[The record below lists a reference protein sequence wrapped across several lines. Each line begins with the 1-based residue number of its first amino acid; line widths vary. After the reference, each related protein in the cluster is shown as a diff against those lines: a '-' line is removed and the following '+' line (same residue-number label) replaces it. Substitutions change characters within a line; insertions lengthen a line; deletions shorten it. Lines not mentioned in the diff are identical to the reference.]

1 MTSPPQRQD
10 ATAGATPPV
19 RRSVVEVD
27 YEFVEPRN
35 VDAAFLD
42 RSLAALRELPLGG
55 NIRVVVTSQMD
66 ASLASRVDQRY
77 SGPFQQRRIIGR
89 VTAKTVTDLSSSTE
103 ILLDAITL
111 QADVRDHLDGSVER
125 LLLHEGHHLVLRDRG
140 EDAHECVRSAGTADF
155 AAEAFLWMGALA
167 LEEFRIECAM
177 CREGEFGVPYERQL
191 PAMLS
196 DWHAGFAEAGTSWNA
211 NSAQRTLEMTNEIIT
226 RAAYVA
232 AEHLCGNPISP
243 VIVESIHWQ
252 SLVGGCW
259 PLLLRVVEAIPPAEQ
274 PMRPTELQAAVRDMA
289 ALAEAWCRHIGFTLC
304 PEDDGFSVLPLNEI
318 QSADRSAA

>member
-1 MTSPPQRQD
+1 MMSRPQRQD
-10 ATAGATPPV
+10 ATAGATPLV

-27 YEFVEPRN
+27 YEFVDPRN
-35 VDAAFLD
+35 LDAAFLE

-77 SGPFQQRRIIGR
+77 SGPFQQRRIIGL

-111 QADVRDHLDGSVER
+111 QTDVRDHLDGSVER
-125 LLLHEGHHLVLRDRG
+125 LLLHEGHHLVLRDQG
-140 EDAHECVRSAGTADF
+140 EDAHECVRSACSADF
-155 AAEAFLWMGALA
+155 AGEASAWMGALA
-167 LEEFRIECAM
+167 LEEFRIECAL
-177 CREGEFGVPYERQL
+177 CREGEFGVPYEQQL

-196 DWHAGFAEAGTSWNA
+196 DWHAGLADAGANWNT

-232 AEHLCGNPISP
+232 AEHLCGNPVSQTILENS
-243 VIVESIHWQ
+243 HWQ

-259 PLLLRVVEAIPPAEQ
+259 PMLLRVVEAIPSAEQ
-274 PMRPTELQAAVRDMA
+274 RLRPTELDAAVRDMA
-289 ALAEAWCRHIGFTLC
+289 AVAEAWCERIGFRLC
-304 PEDDGFSVLPLNEI
+304 AEADGFSVLPLNEI
-318 QSADRSAA
+318 ESVDRSAA